1 MSRWDDF
8 VETLRDKYPLMY
20 LQAMRNKELAI
31 VETDKTKNGKNTGKS
46 PRRR

>member
-20 LQAMRNKELAI
+20 LQAMRNKELI
-31 VETDKTKNGKNTGKS
+31 ETDKAKNGKNTGKP